1 MGTKSWYLSK
11 TLWLNV
17 LAVLGVIAEY
27 LITKQV
33 YSPELHVMVLAVIN
47 IVLRAITKSGL
58 VK

>member
-1 MGTKSWYLSK
+1 VGTKSWYLSK